1 MQYAIGDAREHLIEP
16 GGSNYDVAV
25 ITSNFTAAG
34 AAFFPMTPQEI
45 QDRLGNAFA
54 NYDTPESTYRP
65 GAYLLRI
72 PSSGGHWISVLNG
85 SFVPANL
92 QPESTALLCDSLYT
106 TPHVISSTQVEDLLT
121 TCAFEH
127 STRSS
132 AQDFCPWH
140 CFLVAHR
147 MDQ

>member
-127 STRSS
+127 STPSS